1 MNVFF
6 GNNKIFYKNDYIF
19 YLKINKHQ
27 HILIYYYS
35 WSSKLRASRADGSRW
50 AAPRLRRAAEF

>member
-50 AAPRLRRAAEF
+50 AAPR